1 MNAHALLAPSSAFR
15 WVNCPLSASLE
26 AAYPETEPSPASLE
40 GTAAHWVVEMQLRGT
55 PVALGD
61 IAPNGV
67 EVTRD
72 MLEGAELV
80 QTDIADKL
88 GRNWRDVLFIE
99 KQVQIPRVHPTDN
112 WGTPDYFGWTPHVS
126 ASTSEP
132 DVLHVWDYKFGH
144 GIVEAFENWQL
155 LDYAIGIL
163 GDAYL
168 PETVLELIVIQP
180 RAYHRDGPVRRW
192 RIRAGDI
199 GPYFLRLRESASL
212 ATGPNPPAL
221 VTTEGC
227 ENCRGRHACEALQR
241 AAYRAADKAEQFG
254 AFDLSGHALGLELR
268 ELRRAQDVLKARVS
282 GLEEEAAARIKKGG
296 RVAFWMMESTPGRLA
311 WTKPVEEVLV
321 LGQMLGLDLAKE
333 PDAITPTQALAAA
346 KAAKLPAELFDAYTV
361 RPSGAVKLSP
371 DNGDLARLTFSSSNT

>member
-1 MNAHALLAPSSAFR
+1 MTAHALLAPSSAFR

-55 PVALGD
+55 PVALGAL
-61 IAPNGV
+61 APNGV
-67 EVTRD
+67 TVTQD

-80 QTDIADKL
+80 QADIAAAL
-88 GRNWRDVLFIE
+88 GRNWSDVLFIE
-99 KQVQIPRVHPTDN
+99 KRIQIPRIHPTDN
-112 WGTPDYFGWTPHVS
+112 WGTPDYFAWAQPSVTESHD
-126 ASTSEP
+126 T
-132 DVLHVWDYKFGH
+132 LRVWDYKYGR

-199 GPYFLRLRESASL
+199 GPYFLRLRESAAQ

-254 AFDLSGHALGLELR
+254 TFDLSGHALGLELR

-282 GLEEEAAARIKKGG
+282 GLEEEAAARIKKGE

-311 WTKPVEEVLV
+311 WTKPVQEVLV

-333 PDAITPTQALAAA
+333 PDAVTPTQALAAA

-371 DNGDLARLTFSSSNT
+371 DNGDLARLTFSTSNT

>member
-1 MNAHALLAPSSAFR
+1 MTAHALLAPSSAFR

-61 IAPNGV
+61 TAPNGV

-80 QTDIADKL
+80 QADIADEL
-88 GRNWRDVLFIE
+88 GRNWQDLLFIE
-99 KQVQIPRVHPTDN
+99 KQVQIPRIHPTDN
-112 WGTPDYFGWTPHVS
+112 WGTPDYFGWMAEDHDT
-126 ASTSEP
+126 
-132 DVLHVWDYKFGH
+132 LRVWDYKFGH

-180 RAYHRDGPVRRW
+180 RAYHRDGPMRRW

-199 GPYFLRLRESASL
+199 GPYFLRLRESAAL
-212 ATGPNPPAL
+212 ATGPKPPAL

-227 ENCRGRHACEALQR
+227 ANCRGRHACEALQR
-241 AAYRAADKAEQFG
+241 EAYWAADKAKEFG

-268 ELRRAQDVLKARVS
+268 ELRRAQDILKARVS
-282 GLEEEAAARIKKGG
+282 GLEEEAAARIKKGE
-296 RVAFWMMESTPGRLA
+296 RVAFWMMESTPGRLT

-321 LGQMLGLDLAKE
+321 LGQVLGLDLAKE

-346 KAAKLPAELFDAYTV
+346 KAVKLPAELFDAYTV

>member
-1 MNAHALLAPSSAFR
+1 MTAHALLAPSSAFR
-15 WVNCPLSASLE
+15 WAFCPLSASLE

-67 EVTRD
+67 TITRD

-80 QTDIADKL
+80 RADIAAAL
-88 GRNWRDVLFIE
+88 GRNWSDVLFIE
-99 KQVQIPRVHPTDN
+99 NRIQIPRIHPTDN
-112 WGTPDYFGWTPHVS
+112 WGTPDYFAWAQPSVTEDYD
-126 ASTSEP
+126 T
-132 DVLHVWDYKFGH
+132 LRVWDYKFGH

-168 PETVLELIVIQP
+168 PETVLELIVVQP

-192 RIRAGDI
+192 RTRAGDI
-199 GPYFLRLRESASL
+199 GPYFLRLRESAAL
-212 ATGPNPPAL
+212 ATGPKPPAL

-227 ENCRGRHACEALQR
+227 ENCRGRCACEALQR
-241 AAYRAADKAEQFG
+241 AGYRAADKAEQFG

-268 ELRRAQDVLKARVS
+268 ELHRAQAVLKARVS
-282 GLEEEAAARIKKGG
+282 GLEEEAAARIKKGE
-296 RVAFWMMESTPGRLA
+296 RVAFWMMEPTPGRLA

-321 LGQMLGLDLAKE
+321 LGQVLGINLAKE
-333 PDAITPTQALAAA
+333 PEAITPTQALAAA

>member
-1 MNAHALLAPSSAFR
+1 MAAHALLAPSSAFR
-15 WVNCPLSASLE
+15 WVFCPLSASLE

-67 EVTRD
+67 TVTQD

-80 QTDIADKL
+80 QADIIDKL
-88 GRNWRDVLFIE
+88 GRNWSDVLYIE
-99 KQVQIPRVHPTDN
+99 RRIQIPRIHPTDN
-112 WGTPDYFGWTPHVS
+112 WGMPDYLAWAQPSVTEDYD
-126 ASTSEP
+126 T
-132 DVLHVWDYKFGH
+132 LRVWDYEFGR

-168 PETVLELIVIQP
+168 PETALELIVVQP

-199 GPYFLRLRESASL
+199 GPYFLRLRESAAL
-212 ATGPNPPAL
+212 ATGPKPPAL

-268 ELRRAQDVLKARVS
+268 ELRRAQAVLKARVS
-282 GLEEEAAARIKKGG
+282 GLEEEAAARIKKGE
-296 RVAFWMMESTPGRLA
+296 RVAFWMMGSTPGRLA
-311 WTKPVEEVLV
+311 WTKPLEEVLV
-321 LGQMLGLDLAKE
+321 LGQVLGLNLAKE

>member
-1 MNAHALLAPSSAFR
+1 MTAHALLAPSSAFR
-15 WVNCPLSASLE
+15 WVFCPLSASLE

-67 EVTRD
+67 TVTRD

-80 QTDIADKL
+80 QADIVAAL
-88 GRNWRDVLFIE
+88 GRNWSDVLFIE
-99 KQVQIPRVHPTDN
+99 KCVQIPRIHPTDN
-112 WGTPDYFGWTPHVS
+112 WGTPDYFAWAQPSVTEDHD
-126 ASTSEP
+126 T
-132 DVLHVWDYKFGH
+132 LRVWDYKFGH

-168 PETVLELIVIQP
+168 PETVLELIVVQP

-192 RIRAGDI
+192 RIRAGDL
-199 GPYFLRLRESASL
+199 GQYFLRLRESAAL

-227 ENCRGRHACEALQR
+227 ANCRGRHACEALQR
-241 AAYRAADKAEQFG
+241 EAYRAADKAKEFG

-282 GLEEEAAARIKKGG
+282 GLEEEAAARIKKGE

-311 WTKPVEEVLV
+311 WTKPVQEVLV

-371 DNGDLARLTFSSSNT
+371 DNGDLARLTFSTSNT